1 MLVTIEPE
9 LGDGE
14 CGVVCKQGC
23 RNVRRMVALLGW
35 GCGADAVGR
44 GRKGGQERG
53 RAGVVGTGRKNL
65 HVFHHSIDAE
75 NLIS

>member
-14 CGVVCKQGC
+14 CGVVSKQGC
-23 RNVRRMVALLGW
+23 RNVRKMVTLSGW
-35 GCGADAVGR
+35 GCGEDAILR

-53 RAGVVGTGRKNL
+53 RAGVVGTGHKHL
-65 HVFHHSIDAE
+65 HVFHHSIDAD